1 MAGVSVVTPTDQ
13 YVDQVQFN
21 LERIHDRIALAGGNP
36 EAITVVA
43 VTKEQPA
50 EAVDAAI
57 ALGLLELGEN
67 RADAL
72 VDKAAAHAAEHVCW
86 HYLGQVQRN
95 KIGRVAGAVALW
107 QSVDRAEVG
116 ASIARHAPG
125 ARVLVQ
131 VNLSE
136 DPGRGGVALGDAPGL
151 VKDLRADGLTVEGFM
166 AVGPLGGP
174 EAARSGFT
182 AVVGLADDLGL
193 PIRSLGMSDD
203 LEVAVECGST
213 MVRVGAAL
221 FGARP
226 QITRPRHLN

>member
-1 MAGVSVVTPTDQ
+1 MATTDA
-13 YVDQVQFN
+13 YVEQVQFN
-21 LERIHDRIALAGGNP
+21 LGRIHDRITMAGGDP
-36 EAITVVA
+36 DAITLVA

-72 VDKAAAHAAEHVCW
+72 VDRAASHATEHVCW
-86 HYLGQVQRN
+86 HYLGQIQRN
-95 KIGRVAGAVALW
+95 KIGRVAPSVALW

-116 ASIARHAPG
+116 ASIARQAPG

-131 VNLSE
+131 INLTD
-136 DPGRGGVALGDAPGL
+136 DPNRGGVAIGAAPVLVGDLTAEGL
-151 VKDLRADGLTVEGFM
+151 RVEGLM

-174 EAARSGFT
+174 DAARDDFR
-182 AVVGLADDLGL
+182 AVVAMADRLGL
-193 PIRSLGMSDD
+193 PTRSLGMSDD
-203 LEVAVECGST
+203 LEIAVECGST

-221 FGARP
+221 FGPRP

>member
-1 MAGVSVVTPTDQ
+1 MATTES

-21 LERIHDRIALAGGNP
+21 LDRIHGRIASAGGDP
-36 EAITVVA
+36 ASVTLVA

-57 ALGLLELGEN
+57 ALGLKELGEN

-72 VDKAAAHAAEHVCW
+72 VDRAASHAAEQICW
-86 HYLGQVQRN
+86 HYLGQIQRN
-95 KIGRVAGAVALW
+95 KIGRVAASVALW

-116 ASIARHAPG
+116 AAIARHVPD
-125 ARVLVQ
+125 ARVLAQ
-131 VNLSE
+131 VNLTD
-136 DPGRGGVALGDAPGL
+136 DPNRGGVALGAATAL
-151 VKDLRADGLTVEGFM
+151 VNDLRADGLRVEGLM

-174 EAARSGFT
+174 DAARDGFR
-182 AVVGLADDLGL
+182 AVVALADQLGL
-193 PIRSLGMSDD
+193 PTRSIGMSED

-221 FGARP
+221 FGPRP